1 MALPSGC
8 LWTGLRSVEGFKY
21 NETLNELKTIYCTA
35 EDIDMEDED
44 SLYALPEAVPEP
56 IREVARDKLA
66 IEALGSMIWY
76 VLENKEILLE
86 VLTKN

>member
-21 NETLNELKTIYCTA
+21 NETLTESKKIYCTD

-44 SLYALPEAVPEP
+44 GPYARPESVPGP
-56 IREVARDKLA
+56 IRETSRDKLA
-66 IEALGSMIWY
+66 IEALGSVVWY
-76 VLENKEILLE
+76 VIFSRERGD
-86 VLTKN
+86 VA

>member
-21 NETLNELKTIYCTA
+21 NETLTELKKIYCTD

-44 SLYALPEAVPEP
+44 SP
-56 IREVARDKLA
+56 IREMSRDKLA

-76 VLENKEILLE
+76 VKFPRSREKRCY
-86 VLTKN
+86 LTFQ